1 MCSLM
6 ADFECGD
13 KFHKTKLP
21 IHKWNPFD
29 KHANNNAVG
38 PESET
43 HFKN

>member
-6 ADFECGD
+6 VDFESGA

-21 IHKWNPFD
+21 IYKWNPFD
-29 KHANNNAVG
+29 KNANNNAVG

-43 HFKN
+43 HVKN